1 MKIFAKRLKELRK
14 EKKIKQREMAEFMGV
29 GLRTYQYYES
39 ATHYPEIP
47 GLIKLA
53 DFFKVSTD
61 YLLGR
66 TEERSR

>member
-1 MKIFAKRLKELRK
+1 MKIFATRLRELRI
-14 EKKIKQREMAEFMGV
+14 EKKTKQREMAEYMGV

-53 DFFKVSTD
+53 DFFGVTTD

-66 TEERSR
+66 TEKQE